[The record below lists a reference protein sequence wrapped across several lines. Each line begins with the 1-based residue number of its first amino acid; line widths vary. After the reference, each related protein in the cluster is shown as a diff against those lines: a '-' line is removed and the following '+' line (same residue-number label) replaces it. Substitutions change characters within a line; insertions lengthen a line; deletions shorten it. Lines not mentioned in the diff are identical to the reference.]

1 MEVDAVVVVAG
12 AVVVVEEDEVVVDV
26 EDDAVEVEL
35 VVGCA
40 DVVEVCVIVVVGV
53 V

>member
-35 VVGCA
+35 VVGFT